1 MDPTLTPSNLPPVS
15 LKRSKSSRG
24 GEVFNRQFVAAQI
37 QGHQMLRSI
46 QEEYLKEGKAQPT
59 INVTKLVWGMINEH
73 LALLLDLKGSKNPN
87 FSRAGDEDWP
97 GWELPSSHK
106 RRYRRTLCPDAPW
119 QISTTSR

>member
-59 INVTKLVWGMINEH
+59 INVTKLVLGHDKRTPRFAVGFERQQE
-73 LALLLDLKGSKNPN
+73 S
-87 FSRAGDEDWP
+87 
-97 GWELPSSHK
+97 EL
-106 RRYRRTLCPDAPW
+106 
-119 QISTTSR
+119 